1 MLCRYESP
9 MGTLWIAEENGLI
22 VRITEK
28 EICGEEGMCPVLE
41 RTVFELSE
49 YFAGKRKEF
58 TVPIAPRGTSFR
70 MKVWDALRR
79 IPYGETKSY
88 GEIAA
93 VIGQPKAARAVGGA
107 NNKNPILILI
117 PCHRVIGANGGLVG
131 FGAGLPMKEAL
142 LRLESLHTT
151 DDPRNGQ

>member
-1 MLCRYESP
+1 MLCRFESP
-9 MGTLWIAEENGLI
+9 VGILWIAEENGCI
-22 VRITEK
+22 VRVSEK
-28 EICGEEGMCPVLE
+28 EIGGTEGMCPVLE
-41 RTVFELSE
+41 QTVLELNE

-70 MKVWDALRR
+70 MKVWDALRH
-79 IPYGETKSY
+79 IPYGETRSY

-93 VIGQPKAARAVGGA
+93 MLGQPKAARAVGGA

-117 PCHRVIGANGGLVG
+117 PCHRVIGADGKLVG

-142 LRLESLHTT
+142 LELERR
-151 DDPRNGQ
+151 P